1 MLGSAL
7 AKSSLG
13 LSKRGE
19 SPQSILEMKLFAW
32 RWEGPVK
39 SEQAPR
45 NDLTSLGTPLG
56 NGMVEDIPGE
66 IERIQAQYDA
76 AGFQTIVAE
85 VERQFNEFL
94 LENPYEG
101 Q

>member
-1 MLGSAL
+1 MN
-7 AKSSLG
+7 
-13 LSKRGE
+13 
-19 SPQSILEMKLFAW
+19 LFAW

-39 SEQAPR
+39 SEQALM

-76 AGFQTIVAE
+76 AGFQTIVTE

-94 LENPYEG
+94 LETPYEG